1 MNLRSFAS
9 FSLISALASALAC
22 SAGGDGAGSQNK
34 GSGNNGSGAS
44 SSTGAQPNLGGGSLG
59 NGNQP
64 SLGGG
69 VGDNPL
75 PKDPND
81 PRDVP
86 VRPKLCDANGKCT
99 CLRLALVG
107 TLESAATA
115 KDTQPFIDWLNA
127 NSDGTATVSM
137 VTTKPEVNDAFLGM
151 YDILVI
157 ANVNG
162 WTFSA
167 DEKAAVEK
175 WVKEMGGGIVTLTG
189 FNSMPT
195 EPAATSQLVDFA
207 GMGYT
212 GSGATDYTAPAT
224 GNTTPIY
231 YRGGA
236 VDLRNCLN
244 LWSLMVDKEAANTTA
259 IKFIPQAGALEKLT
273 ASLDYVGAY
282 IGWPAKAPAGSTV
295 IATDPVTSQN
305 IAVAYEV
312 DGKGRI
318 LSFGDEWIVFT
329 NQWQP
334 TGTFTDARMDAGNMC
349 WQPAAGTDPGF
360 FHSVRSLY
368 QTKQFWYNAINWVAP
383 PSECN
388 FTITD
393 DDVVVK

>member
-1 MNLRSFAS
+1 MNLRFPASFAV
-9 FSLISALASALAC
+9 ISALASALAC
-22 SAGGDGAGSQNK
+22 SAAGDGGSETE

-44 SSTGAQPNLGGGSLG
+44 SSTGNQPSLGGSSVGT
-59 NGNQP
+59 GNQP
-64 SLGGG
+64 SLGGS
-69 VGDNPL
+69 VTANPL
-75 PKDPND
+75 PMDPND

-86 VRPKLCDANGKCT
+86 VRPKICDAAGNCT

-115 KDTQPFIDWLNA
+115 KDTKPFIDWLNA
-127 NSDGTATVSM
+127 NSDGTATVTM
-137 VTTKPEVNDAFLGM
+137 VTTKPAIDDAFLGM
-151 YDILVI
+151 YDILVV

-189 FNSMPT
+189 FNSMAT
-195 EPAATSQLVDFA
+195 EPAATSQLIDFA

-212 GSGATDYTAPAT
+212 GAAEADWTAPHA
-224 GNTTPIY
+224 GNVTPIY
-231 YRGGA
+231 YNGGA

-244 LWSLMVDKEAANTTA
+244 LWSNPVDKEAANTTA
-259 IKFIPQAGALEKLT
+259 IKFTPQTGALENLT
-273 ASLDYVGAY
+273 ASLTYVGAY
-282 IGWPAKAPAGSTV
+282 IGWPVKAPTGSTV
-295 IATDPVTSQN
+295 LATDPMSGKN
-305 IAVAYEV
+305 MAVAYEI

-334 TGTFTDARMDAGNMC
+334 LGNFTDARMDANNMC
-349 WQPAAGTDPGF
+349 WQATPDPGF
-360 FHSVRSLY
+360 FHSVKSLY

>member
-1 MNLRSFAS
+1 MNLRFFAS
-9 FSLISALASALAC
+9 FAVISALTSVLAC
-22 SAGGDGAGSQNK
+22 SAAGDGSQTQ

-44 SSTGAQPNLGGGSLG
+44 SSTGNQPSFGGSSVG
-59 NGNQP
+59 TGNQP

-69 VGDNPL
+69 INANPL

-86 VRPKLCDANGKCT
+86 VRPKICDAAGKCT

-107 TLESAATA
+107 TLESAAVA
-115 KDTQPFIDWLNA
+115 KDTQPFIDWLNT
-127 NSDGTATVSM
+127 NSDGTATVTM
-137 VTTKPEVNDAFLGM
+137 VTTKPAINEAFLGM
-151 YDILVI
+151 YDILVV

-162 WTFSA
+162 WAFSA

-189 FNSMPT
+189 FNSMAT
-195 EPAATSQLVDFA
+195 EPPATSQLVDFA

-212 GSGATDYTAPAT
+212 GSGEADWTAPHA
-224 GNTTPIY
+224 GNVTPIHY
-231 YRGGA
+231 NGGA

-244 LWSLMVDKEAANTTA
+244 LWSNAVDKEAANTTA
-259 IKFIPQAGALEKLT
+259 IQFTPQTGALVDLT
-273 ASLDYVGAY
+273 ASLTYVGAY
-282 IGWPAKAPAGSTV
+282 IGWPVKAPAGSTV
-295 IATDPVTSQN
+295 LATDPMSGKN
-305 IAVAYEV
+305 MAVAYEV

-329 NQWQP
+329 NQWTP
-334 TGTFTDARMDAGNMC
+334 LGTFTDARMDANNMC
-349 WQPAAGTDPGF
+349 WQATPDPGF
-360 FHSVRSLY
+360 FHSVKSLY